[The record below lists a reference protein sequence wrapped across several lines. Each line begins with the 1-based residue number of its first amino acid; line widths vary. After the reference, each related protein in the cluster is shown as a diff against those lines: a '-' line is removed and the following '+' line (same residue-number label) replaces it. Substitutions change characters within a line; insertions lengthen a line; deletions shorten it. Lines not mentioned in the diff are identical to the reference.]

1 MIGDQKTPGGNKVIR
16 ERGFF
21 ASLLIGLVRDLFKF
35 VIAFA
40 VGTGASAIA
49 CWYYGLPLALSLIGG
64 FIVLALALALT
75 TDSIFS

>member
-1 MIGDQKTPGGNKVIR
+1 MNENLKSQGSKTIHT

-35 VIAFA
+35 VLAFA

-49 CWYYGLPLALSLIGG
+49 CWYYGLPLVLSLVGG